1 MIPDEPIT
9 PRDFLSLERFF
20 GARISPEDSRVI
32 LVLVTAAVCLTLQH
46 FGPALSFAWF
56 LDRLPEVSWQVRFLG
71 LMNWAAWI
79 GLTYFLVPVLLSKLI
94 FKEKLRNHGLKATG
108 LLRNAWIYATALV
121 LVLSAVWIVSGQQSF
136 LSKYPFLPLP
146 RESTSDSGEWWIYF
160 GVWEIIYFLQFCALE
175 YFFRG
180 FLLFEMEKKFGFHAV
195 FLAMIPYCMIHFQK
209 PFLEA
214 FGSIVAGIFLG
225 MLALRTRSI
234 FFGMALHCL
243 VAASMD
249 VAALLRKGSL
259 PPFPWLVP

>member
-1 MIPDEPIT
+1 MIPDEPIK

-20 GARISPEDSRVI
+20 GVVISPTDVR
-32 LVLVTAAVCLTLQH
+32 VLVVLVASAVCLTLQH

-56 LDRLPEVSWQVRFLG
+56 LDRLPGVSSQIRFLW

-79 GLTYFLVPVLLSKLI
+79 ALTFFLVPVFLSKLL
-94 FKEKLRNHGLKATG
+94 FKEALRNHGLKVTG
-108 LLRNAWIYATALV
+108 LLRHVWIYAVALV
-121 LVLSAVWIVSGQQSF
+121 IVLIAVWIVSGQESF
-136 LSKYPFLPLP
+136 VSKYPFLPLP
-146 RESTSDSGEWWIYF
+146 KDSVSGSGEWWIYF
-160 GVWEIIYFLQFCALE
+160 GVWEIVYFLQFCAVE

-195 FLAMIPYCMIHFQK
+195 FLAMIPYCMIHFEK

-214 FGSIVAGIFLG
+214 LGSIVAGIFLG

-234 FFGMALHCL
+234 FFGMVLHCL

-259 PPFPWLVP
+259 PPFPWLAP